1 MEEKTYITKENK
13 EELEAELKM
22 RREVKRQEIKD
33 QLEFAKSLGDLS
45 ENAEYH
51 QAREDQGRNEDRIS
65 EVEHILQTAE
75 VVGKSKHTTV
85 DIGARVVL
93 QKKGT
98 KTDQEFVIVGAE
110 EADIAEGKISYLSP
124 IGSAIFGK
132 NVGDTVVANTPKGDV
147 SYSITKIS

>member
-1 MEEKTYITKENK
+1 MEEKTFITKENK

-65 EVEHILQTAE
+65 EIEHILQVAE
-75 VVGKSKHTTV
+75 VVSKGKHTQV
-85 DIGARVVL
+85 DIGAHVVL
-93 QKKGT
+93 EKKGS
-98 KTDQEFVIVGAE
+98 KDKQEFMIVGAE

-124 IGSAIFGK
+124 IGAAIFGK
-132 NVGDTVVANTPKGDV
+132 NAGESVTAHTPKGDV
-147 SYSITKIS
+147 VYTIVKIS